1 MTAAATFRALN
12 LVLLGPPGSGKGT
25 QAKILAERYEIP
37 HISTGDILREEVR
50 QGTPLGKRAKEI
62 MERGDLVPD
71 KLVAGIILNRL
82 DNEDCVRGFIL
93 DGYPRTVEQ
102 ATILD
107 DILGELG
114 RRLERV
120 ILITVPDGIIVERMA
135 GRRSCPQCGRVYHL
149 KSAPPKND
157 TLCDDCGVELV
168 QRPDDRE
175 EVVKDRLRVYHE
187 KTQPLEELYRNR
199 GILLEVDGNQPVD
212 AVTGVIV
219 EALATTLQP

>member
-1 MTAAATFRALN
+1 MSPATFRALN

-25 QAKILAERYEIP
+25 QAKILAERYGIP

-50 QGTPLGKRAKEI
+50 NGTPLGKRAKEI

-82 DNEDCVRGFIL
+82 DRDDCARGFIL

-102 ATILD
+102 AAILD

-120 ILITVPDGIIVERMA
+120 ILITVPDEVIVERMA
-135 GRRSCPQCGRVYHL
+135 GRRSCPECGRVYHMV
-149 KSAPPKND
+149 SAPPKND
-157 TLCDDCGVELV
+157 TLCDECGVALV

-175 EVVKDRLRVYHE
+175 EVVLERLRVYHE
-187 KTQPLEELYRNR
+187 KTQPLEELYRSR

-212 AVTGVIV
+212 TVTGVIV